1 MSTALLKR
9 LRRLSGDDRAA
20 TAVEF
25 ALLAPPLIFLIL
37 ASLQLSIIFFAGQY
51 LQSMATASAREIM
64 TGQVQAAA
72 AAASDTSTQ
81 AQTTFQTDVCNIP
94 NLPPL
99 FFTCGNIMVDVES
112 TSTYSALSP
121 LTAPIT
127 PILNSSGKATNLTYS
142 PGGPGDIVILRLM
155 YNWPVV
161 AGPLLPGLANQS
173 NGDRLLVATSVL
185 KIEPY

>member
-1 MSTALLKR
+1 MSTALLRR
-9 LRRLSGDDRAA
+9 LRRLPGDDRAA

-25 ALLAPPLIFLIL
+25 AMLAPPLIFLIL

-51 LQSMATASAREIM
+51 LQSLATASAREIM
-64 TGQVQAAA
+64 TGQVQTAT
-72 AAASDTSTQ
+72 ASDTSTE
-81 AQTTFQTDVCNIP
+81 AQSAFQTDVCNIP

-99 FFTCGNIMVDVES
+99 FFTCGSIMVDVES
-112 TSTYSALSP
+112 APSYVALP
-121 LTAPIT
+121 TTTLT

-161 AGPLLPGLANQS
+161 AAPLLPGLANQS
-173 NGDRLLVATSVL
+173 NGDRLLVATSVI
-185 KIEPY
+185 KNEPF